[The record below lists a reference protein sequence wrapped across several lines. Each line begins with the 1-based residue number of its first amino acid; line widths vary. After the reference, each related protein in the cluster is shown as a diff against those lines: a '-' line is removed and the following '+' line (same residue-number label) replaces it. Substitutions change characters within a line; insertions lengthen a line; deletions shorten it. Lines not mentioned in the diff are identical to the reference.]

1 MNRKGAT
8 TVMKSRD
15 EYNNDL
21 ANVNARAGGLLPK
34 LNVIRYTP
42 SEESSDKKDGASP
55 AILGRKTMQV
65 IRDREIASRE
75 VVDNYTS
82 MLADAQKR
90 NLL

>member
-1 MNRKGAT
+1 
-8 TVMKSRD
+8 MKSRD